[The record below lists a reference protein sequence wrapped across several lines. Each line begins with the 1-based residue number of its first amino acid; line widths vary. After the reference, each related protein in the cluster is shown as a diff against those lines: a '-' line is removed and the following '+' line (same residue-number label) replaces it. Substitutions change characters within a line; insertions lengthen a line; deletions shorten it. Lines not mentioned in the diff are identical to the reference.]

1 MKNNKNRSSGMS
13 IFLPWIKKTA
23 QKNAKGP
30 IMKII
35 FDGTY
40 SPDIKNTGSA
50 KNELIMIS

>member
-1 MKNNKNRSSGMS
+1 MS
-13 IFLPWIKKTA
+13 IFLPWIKKPA